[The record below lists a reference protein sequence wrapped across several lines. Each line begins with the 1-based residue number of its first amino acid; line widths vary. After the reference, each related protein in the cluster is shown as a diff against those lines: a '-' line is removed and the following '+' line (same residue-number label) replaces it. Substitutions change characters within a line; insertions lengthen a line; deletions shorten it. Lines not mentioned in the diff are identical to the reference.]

1 MQTIAHVHRPA
12 VAFPP
17 HAMSTAD
24 MLTLAEREYG
34 RSSDIARIK
43 AMIGNT
49 QIDERRFAVVPGQL
63 EPGTGLAERAA
74 LYLEHALPIACD
86 VSRRA
91 LEHAAL
97 SPGEIDAIIL
107 ASCTSFVMPSLD
119 AYLINRLGLPNTIK
133 RMPLAQL
140 GCVAGA
146 SALVKASDYCRAF
159 PHARVLV
166 VCVELS
172 SLCFHPEFQ
181 DLSSAV
187 CASIFADGAAACVV
201 SGSRPDTQPGLH
213 LGASLTYTEP
223 ASEHYIRYAI
233 TDRGYHLTLD
243 RKVMHVV
250 PRIVPLLLDLLAQ
263 AGIERD
269 ELEFVLA
276 HTGGRRILDL
286 LGRGLGLGLAP
297 ALLEPSRASLRERG
311 NTASVSILDVIART
325 YAAKQ
330 AAEPESEPASE
341 PPRKGML
348 VAFGPGFTM
357 EAAVARWL

>member
-1 MQTIAHVHRPA
+1 MQHVAHVHRPA
-12 VAFPP
+12 VAYPR
-17 HAMSTAD
+17 HVMSTAD
-24 MLTLAEREYG
+24 MVALAEREYG
-34 RSSDIARIK
+34 RSPDIERIK

-49 QIDERRFAVVPGQL
+49 QIAERSFAVAPQQL
-63 EPGTGLAERAA
+63 ERGTGLAARAA
-74 LYLEHALPIACD
+74 LYLEHALPLACE
-86 VSRRA
+86 VSRAA
-91 LEHAAL
+91 LDHAAL
-97 SPGEIDAIIL
+97 RAEEIDAIIL
-107 ASCTSFVMPSLD
+107 ASCTGFVMPSLD
-119 AYLINRLGLPNTIK
+119 AYLMNRIGLPRTIK

-146 SALVKASDYCRAF
+146 SALLKASDHCRAF

-172 SLCFHPEFQ
+172 SLCFHPEFD

-187 CASIFADGAAACVV
+187 CASIFGDGAAACVV
-201 SGSRPDTQPGLH
+201 TGAGRGATAGLQ
-213 LGASLTYTEP
+213 LGANLTYTEP

-243 RKVMHVV
+243 RAVMHIV
-250 PRIVPLLLDLLAQ
+250 PRLVPMLVELLAEQ
-263 AGIERD
+263 GIGRD

-286 LGRGLGLGLAP
+286 LGRALAVAP

-325 YAAKQ
+325 YAGDAR
-330 AAEPESEPASE
+330 PGEPAPTSG
-341 PPRKGML
+341 RKGML

-357 EAAVARWL
+357 EAAAARWL